1 MILKHQYISLG
12 ILIALV
18 VLVFGIPV
26 AGCSGATQTLHKELA
41 KAREDLRISK
51 AGEEKIEADLM
62 QLKQS
67 DKVSAQTIL
76 DIENYHGRIK
86 AIVSEN
92 RRIVYEL
99 ETLQK
104 KYGTGN
110 AVIQSN
116 QVENHKT
123 GFDPD
128 IPEESISNPV
138 ADLDRQLDQSL
149 AAFDKA
155 LLKEMELI
163 KIQSSEKMQ
172 DLSDDAEA
180 ARQRLK
186 EQGIDIDAQPD
197 PESEKAPAD
206 QHPESGSDPD
216 QDGTGNQSESG
227 GLITSGPKDSTD
239 TDQIPSGTE
248 PKDNGRVTDGAGGL
262 SKEEERRYGYGKD
275 DDIVA
280 RQLREA
286 AQKETDP
293 ELRKKLWNEYEAY
306 KKNR

>member
-1 MILKHQYISLG
+1 MILKHQYVSLG

-51 AGEEKIEADLM
+51 AGEEKIETDLM

-92 RRIVYEL
+92 RRIVNEL

-104 KYGTGN
+104 KYGIGK

-128 IPEESISNPV
+128 IPEESIINPV

-163 KIQSSEKMQ
+163 KIQSAEKMQ

-186 EQGIDIDAQPD
+186 EQGINIDAQPD
-197 PESEKAPAD
+197 PESD
-206 QHPESGSDPD
+206 TDPD
-216 QDGTGNQSESG
+216 QDGTGNHSESG
-227 GLITSGPKDSTD
+227 GLITSGPKDSAD

-248 PKDNGRVTDGAGGL
+248 SKDNGRVTDGAGGL

-306 KKNR
+306 KNNR